1 MAISNINET
10 FKPYEH
16 KEVNLMLP
24 KLAYLGLN
32 LGLFAFAV
40 YKLATMGCIPVNPF
54 DWQGIITT
62 RVPIES
68 NQILVST

>member
-1 MAISNINET
+1 MAVSNINET

-16 KEVNLMLP
+16 KEINLMLP

-32 LGLFAFAV
+32 LGLFGFAV

-54 DWQGIITT
+54 DW
-62 RVPIES
+62 
-68 NQILVST
+68 